1 MRASEDHRERAVAAL
16 GRGYVDG
23 QLSLDTFVGR
33 LERAFAAR
41 RIADLRGLVADLPPD
56 LRWWERTCLVAARVR
71 AALFGPQ
78 ALPVFLGSAPSLTG
92 GRSLVLGRAPWC
104 NLVLPEPTVSRR
116 HAELRRDGAAWTIV
130 DLGSRNGTWVNGWR
144 VDRAT
149 VRRGDRVHLGSQRL
163 VVR

>member
-1 MRASEDHRERAVAAL
+1 MRASEENRERAMAAL
-16 GRGYVDG
+16 GRGYAEG
-23 QLSLDTFVGR
+23 RLSLETFVGR
-33 LERAFAAR
+33 VERAFAAR
-41 RIADLRGLVADLPPD
+41 RTGELRGLVADLPPD
-56 LRWWERTCLVAARVR
+56 LRLWERACLVAARLRDAVFVPR
-71 AALFGPQ
+71 AR
-78 ALPVFLGSAPSLTG
+78 PVFLGSAPNLTG
-92 GRSLVLGRAPWC
+92 GRPLVLGRAPWC

-149 VRRGDRVHLGSQRL
+149 VHRGDRISLGGQRL

>member
-1 MRASEDHRERAVAAL
+1 MRASEQHRERAVAAL

-33 LERAFAAR
+33 LDRAFAAR
-41 RIADLRGLVADLPPD
+41 RIADL
-56 LRWWERTCLVAARVR
+56 
-71 AALFGPQ
+71 
-78 ALPVFLGSAPSLTG
+78 GSAPSLTG
-92 GRSLVLGRAPWC
+92 GRPLVLGRAPWC

-144 VDRAT
+144 VDRAA
-149 VRRGDRVHLGSQRL
+149 VRRGDRVHLGHQRL